1 MTPKVGF
8 VRVKLCQIA
17 SGQLKSAKGESFL
30 DAYFAINIK
39 DGMKREGERD
49 RKRFRTFAVLCMF
62 SAKRVNES
70 VFLSDFA

>member
-1 MTPKVGF
+1 MCPVREQIFLQSFFFFRQVVMTPKVGF

-39 DGMKREGERD
+39 DGMKREGER
-49 RKRFRTFAVLCMF
+49 
-62 SAKRVNES
+62 EE
-70 VFLSDFA
+70 